1 MKMNDLAVILNPKA
15 GKGKA
20 LKFKSKLE
28 SVLRSQSINYKIYIS
43 EYRKHATE
51 IVNKISSSAK
61 TLIVMGG
68 DGTLSEVINGI
79 TPTNSNNTK
88 VIILPLGSGNDFA
101 KAINDKANANNILTA
116 FIQNKLEEKSANLS
130 KVKITESNGDVIDFR
145 FVNALGIGFDS
156 FVAYLNL
163 ENKVLSGIPSYI
175 LAVFKAIKKYAP
187 IEPEIFIDN
196 LPHSDTSGKL
206 LITVGNNKTSGGGFY
221 LNPYAVID
229 DDILDITVIRH
240 LTPMEI
246 YRKLPKVLVNKT
258 HKLPEF
264 IHKSGKNIKINLK
277 NPFIVHADG
286 EIFSKEAVNIEISI
300 MKERLNFLG
309 FTNA

>member
-20 LKFKSKLE
+20 LKFKNKLDN
-28 SVLRSQSINYKIYIS
+28 VLRAKGINYEIYVS

-51 IVNKISSSAK
+51 IVNKIASTTK

-79 TPTNSNNTK
+79 NPENSNNTK
-88 VIILPLGSGNDFA
+88 VVILPLGSGNDFA
-101 KAINDKANANNILTA
+101 KAINDKANANNILSA
-116 FIQNKLEEKSANLS
+116 FSQNKLEQKSVNLS
-130 KVKITESNGDVIDFR
+130 NVKITEENGDVVSFR

-187 IEPEIFIDN
+187 IEPEIYIDN
-196 LPHSDTSGKL
+196 MPHSDQKGKL

-221 LNPYAVID
+221 LNPYAEID

-258 HKLPEF
+258 HKIPEF
-264 IHKSGKNIKINLK
+264 IHKPGKNVRIKLK

-309 FTNA
+309 FSNA